1 MVSGGGGRVLIDCG
15 EDWLGRARGL
25 RPDAILISHAHDDH
39 AAGLKR
45 GAPCGVY
52 ASAESWRAMAA
63 WPLAMRYVVPARH
76 QFALAGLLVEA
87 WPVEH
92 SLLAPAV
99 GYRVT
104 ARSSRIF
111 YVPDVALLPNS
122 VAALGDVDL
131 YVGDGATLHRPLIQR
146 RGSVRIGHAAIGT
159 QLEWCAAAGVR
170 ALFSHIAGRG
180 SFARSRAKWP
190 LPWRRWRAKHGIRAR
205 FASDGLRMTVL
216 RTRSASSSR

>member
-25 RPDAILISHAHDDH
+25 RPDAILISHAHADH

-76 QFALAGLLVEA
+76 PFALAGLLVEA

-111 YVPDVALLPNS
+111 YVPDVALLPNP

-131 YVGDGATLHRPLIQR
+131 Y
-146 RGSVRIGHAAIGT
+146 GT
-159 QLEWCAAAGVR
+159 
-170 ALFSHIAGRG
+170 LFSHIAGRG

-190 LPWRRWRAKHGIRAR
+190 LPSRRWRANTVFAR
-205 FASDGLRMTVL
+205 GSPTTG
-216 RTRSASSSR
+216 